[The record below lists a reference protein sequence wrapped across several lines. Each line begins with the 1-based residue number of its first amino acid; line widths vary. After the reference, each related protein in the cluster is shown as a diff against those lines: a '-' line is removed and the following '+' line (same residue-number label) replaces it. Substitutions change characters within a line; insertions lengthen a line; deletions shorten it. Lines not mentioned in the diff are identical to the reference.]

1 MLPEQDLLDYILDET
16 YTSRHILL
24 IDPANQSPEI
34 AAQRCIIAVEEGT
47 RMIFVGGS
55 TNTPNEVVHQTC
67 LSIQEALELRVFACS
82 QNPEMDESF
91 WQVPVVLFPG
101 GSHALSPAA
110 DAITFMMLMNSQS
123 RKWLVGEQMKGAPV
137 LHQYGIQTLPTA
149 YLVCSPGGKVG
160 EVGEAKLIEQTDI
173 EIVKQYALTASMYGM
188 KLIYLE
194 AGSGAQ
200 KPVHTDLIHAAKIS
214 NLCMIVGGGIRNANQ
229 AAAAKGA
236 GAKWIV
242 TGTVTENQEDEGGL
256 RMKLREIISEIS
268 D

>member
-1 MLPEQDLLDYILDET
+1 
-16 YTSRHILL
+16 
-24 IDPANQSPEI
+24 
-34 AAQRCIIAVEEGT
+34 
-47 RMIFVGGS
+47 
-55 TNTPNEVVHQTC
+55 
-67 LSIQEALELRVFACS
+67 
-82 QNPEMDESF
+82 
-91 WQVPVVLFPG
+91 
-101 GSHALSPAA
+101 
-110 DAITFMMLMNSQS
+110 MMLMNSQS